1 MSIERPLS
9 PVLVFLLACAVPAA
23 ALAAQTQPAPKPAA
37 TDTAPSDATGKPPLI
52 TRNPD
57 GTITVQKEPAP
68 GKTEN
73 AAPKGL
79 VIPPQVVVPTA
90 SAPANKQDN
99 QGR

>member
-1 MSIERPLS
+1 MSIERPPSL
-9 PVLVFLLACAVPAA
+9 VLLFLLGTAVPAA
-23 ALAAQTQPAPKPAA
+23 ALAAEAQVAPKPAA
-37 TDTAPSDATGKPPLI
+37 ANSAPADAAGKPPLI
-52 TRNPD
+52 TRNSD

-90 SAPANKQDN
+90 SAPSNKQEN
-99 QGR
+99 EGR